1 MTARQRLGLAIAC
14 VMSAAFLAACS
25 SSATTTANNASA
37 TAGGSARPAV
47 CQTAN
52 DLKASLQDLKN
63 VNVKE
68 NGTSAVSAQLTKIQQ
83 ELQTLKTDAHG
94 QYATQLDALSAAAS
108 GLSASLS
115 AAGSHLNGTT
125 VTALASSIA
134 SVVSAGTSLVTT
146 VSNTC

>member
-1 MTARQRLGLAIAC
+1 MTARQRLGLATAC

-25 SSATTTANNASA
+25 SSTTTSDASA
-37 TAGGSARPAV
+37 TASGSAQPAV
-47 CQTAN
+47 CKTAS
-52 DLKASLQDLKN
+52 DLKSSLLDLKN

-94 QYATQLDALSAAAS
+94 QYAAQLDALSAAVS

-115 AAGSHLNGTT
+115 AAGSHLNSAT
-125 VTALASSIA
+125 VTALAASIA

>member
-14 VMSAAFLAACS
+14 VMSAAFLAAWS
-25 SSATTTANNASA
+25 SSATTAANNASA

>member
-1 MTARQRLGLAIAC
+1 MTARQRLGLATAC

-25 SSATTTANNASA
+25 SSTTTNGASA
-37 TAGGSARPAV
+37 TASGSAQPAV
-47 CQTAN
+47 CKTAN

-68 NGTSAVSAQLTKIQQ
+68 NGTSAVSAQLTKIRQ

-94 QYATQLDALSAAAS
+94 QYATQLDALSAAVS

-115 AAGSHLNGTT
+115 AAGSHLNSTT

-146 VSNTC
+146 ASNTC